1 MNTLEILGDVWVAAV
16 LPIFQPELCFQTR
29 STWTQFGNEGRTLRS
44 SFFLGVVIGTPPS
57 YSFGAAKSL

>member
-16 LPIFQPELCFQTR
+16 LPIFQPELCFLTR

-44 SFFLGVVIGTPPS
+44 SSGL
-57 YSFGAAKSL
+57 